1 MKHKLITERA
11 YDERTVPGSCRI
23 LIDRLW
29 PRGLTK
35 EKLDCDMWCKDIAPS
50 NELRKSFGH
59 DAEKFAD
66 FRISYN
72 KELDANPA
80 KDEFIQKVRAELKV
94 RDVCLVYAAKD
105 EEVSNAAVLA
115 EWLKKKLV

>member
-1 MKHKLITERA
+1 VKHKLITARA
-11 YDERTVPGSCRI
+11 YDDVTESNSFRI

-35 EKLDCDMWCKDIAPS
+35 EKLACDMWCKDIAPS

-66 FRISYN
+66 FKKNYQ
-72 KELDANPA
+72 KELNANPA
-80 KDEFIQKVRAELKV
+80 KEDFLKTLKTELEKHNV
-94 RDVCLVYAAKD
+94 TLIYAAKD
-105 EEVSNAAVLA
+105 KEISNAAVLV
-115 EWLKKKLV
+115 EWLKKQLA